1 MIPAG
6 SANATVTLT
15 GVSADGDEPIEVVTV
30 NLASA
35 DGGTLSDTD
44 NSTSFNI
51 NDSDLPVV
59 TLSIENDVT
68 EISENG
74 GTVNILASLSNE
86 KLNSVSI
93 PFAFASSGEKIAI
106 FDKDYES
113 TDINKVSEFFGDG
126 NTGFVDGDDLTSSRF
141 SGHVGNL
148 SKDSAGNIYFADT
161 DNRVIRKIDA
171 SGNLTTWAG
180 NGNCCDDQTDI
191 FRTDTDLRRP
201 MSIAF
206 DSSGNAYIV
215 ESGGRRIAKIDSSG
229 NLTRWSGEG
238 NYGRNNGEVSQATY
252 QDPMDLL
259 FDSQGNL
266 FVLENHSIRK
276 IEFSGDQASVSD
288 FVGNGNWG
296 DNDGTGTDA
305 QFGDVQSFTIDSND
319 NIYFADRAHQ
329 RIKKVTPEGV
339 VTTIAGNGNW
349 DFADGYGTGARF
361 RQPSGIS
368 IDSDDNLYVADQ
380 ENNRIRKIELT
391 ADGRY
396 KVSTLAGDGD
406 YGSVNGVGSQAQF
419 KRPELTLANNGVL
432 YVYVRDESKIKKID
446 LNPQIIIPAGQKT
459 ASFNISGIDDIS
471 YESTET
477 ISITPSVSGGTLA
490 SADPLDISLTS
501 DDAIPSIKISTENST
516 LKENGGT
523 VQVNVVLTDASGGTG
538 AWKNSDLPRECS
550 ERFRLCWRV

>member
-1 MIPAG
+1 
-6 SANATVTLT
+6 
-15 GVSADGDEPIEVVTV
+15 
-30 NLASA
+30 
-35 DGGTLSDTD
+35 
-44 NSTSFNI
+44 
-51 NDSDLPVV
+51 
-59 TLSIENDVT
+59 
-68 EISENG
+68 
-74 GTVNILASLSNE
+74 
-86 KLNSVSI
+86 
-93 PFAFASSGEKIAI
+93 
-106 FDKDYES
+106 
-113 TDINKVSEFFGDG
+113 
-126 NTGFVDGDDLTSSRF
+126 
-141 SGHVGNL
+141 
-148 SKDSAGNIYFADT
+148 
-161 DNRVIRKIDA
+161 
-171 SGNLTTWAG
+171 
-180 NGNCCDDQTDI
+180 
-191 FRTDTDLRRP
+191 
-201 MSIAF
+201 
-206 DSSGNAYIV
+206 
-215 ESGGRRIAKIDSSG
+215 
-229 NLTRWSGEG
+229 
-238 NYGRNNGEVSQATY
+238 
-252 QDPMDLL
+252 MD
-259 FDSQGNL
+259 
-266 FVLENHSIRK
+266 
-276 IEFSGDQASVSD
+276 
-288 FVGNGNWG
+288 NWG

-490 SADPLDISLTS
+490 SS
-501 DDAIPSIKISTENST
+501 
-516 LKENGGT
+516 
-523 VQVNVVLTDASGGTG
+523 
-538 AWKNSDLPRECS
+538 
-550 ERFRLCWRV
+550 

>member
-1 MIPAG
+1 MIAAG

-15 GVSADGDEPIEVVTV
+15 GVSGDGDEPIETVTV

-44 NSTSFNI
+44 NTASFNI

-74 GTVNILASLSNE
+74 GTVNVLASLSNA

-93 PFAFASSGEKIAI
+93 PFTFASSGEKVAI

-126 NTGFVDGDDLTSSRF
+126 NTGFLDGDDLTSSRL
-141 SGHVGNL
+141 SDHVGNL
-148 SKDSAGNIYFADT
+148 SNDSAGNIYFADT
-161 DNRVIRKIDA
+161 ENRVIRKIDA

-201 MSIAF
+201 RSIAF
-206 DSSGNAYIV
+206 DSAGNAFIAEV
-215 ESGGRRIAKIDSSG
+215 SANRIAKIDSSG
-229 NLTRWSGEG
+229 NLTRWSGSWD
-238 NYGRNNGEVSQATY
+238 YGRNNGEVSQATY
-252 QDPMDLL
+252 QGPMDLL

-266 FVLENHSIRK
+266 FVLENNSIRK
-276 IEFSGDQASVSD
+276 IEFSGADASISD
-288 FVGNGNWG
+288 FVGNGQWG

-329 RIKKVTPEGV
+329 RIKKVTPDGV

-349 DFADGYGTGARF
+349 DFADGYGNGARF

-396 KVSTLAGDGD
+396 KVSTLAGDGE

-419 KRPELTLANNGVL
+419 KRPELTLVNNGVL
-432 YVYVRDESKIKKID
+432 YVYVRDE
-446 LNPQIIIPAGQKT
+446 
-459 ASFNISGIDDIS
+459 
-471 YESTET
+471 
-477 ISITPSVSGGTLA
+477 
-490 SADPLDISLTS
+490 
-501 DDAIPSIKISTENST
+501 
-516 LKENGGT
+516 
-523 VQVNVVLTDASGGTG
+523 
-538 AWKNSDLPRECS
+538 
-550 ERFRLCWRV
+550 